1 MDIITQLS
9 AVGYLGKRLQLLGQ
23 EIQGLGYTLS
33 STDANM
39 RSPTG
44 LNMTPDDFHH
54 LAGTAA
60 RLQAQIEHTLD
71 EAKRLMFA
79 AETASPRGASNR

>member
-44 LNMTPDDFHH
+44 PRNCTNTDRMPSLGSWRPKICSWSSM
-54 LAGTAA
+54 
-60 RLQAQIEHTLD
+60 
-71 EAKRLMFA
+71 
-79 AETASPRGASNR
+79 ASSPICSLSGLRI